1 MAQES
6 SSGKSESALR
16 EEKILQFWQENK
28 IFEKSLEQTEGKKE
42 FVFYDGPV
50 TANTA
55 PVLHTMVPFSFKD
68 IIPRYRTMQGYH
80 VRRKGGWDTHGLQVE
95 LQIE

>member
-16 EEKILQFWQENK
+16 EEKILEFWRENK

-42 FVFYDGPV
+42 FIF
-50 TANTA
+50 
-55 PVLHTMVPFSFKD
+55 
-68 IIPRYRTMQGYH
+68 
-80 VRRKGGWDTHGLQVE
+80 
-95 LQIE
+95 